1 MQNIIAWPCLVFNIN
16 MRKFFIGQNIIVIV
30 AGANLLLNTE
40 DLREAARTISRAK
53 VMICQLEI
61 TPETSLEAL
70 TMAHSNG
77 GDFTYLLFFL
87 EKLLSLF

>member
-1 MQNIIAWPCLVFNIN
+1 
-16 MRKFFIGQNIIVIV
+16 V

-40 DLREAARTISRAK
+40 DLKVAASAISRAK
-53 VMICQLEI
+53 VMSCQLEI

-77 GDFTYLLFFL
+77 GDFAY
-87 EKLLSLF
+87 LSLFCKSFYRCLN